1 EPIDYEVAGPTLLSG
16 VNSGGKTSTL
26 DLLALVTI
34 LAHMGLPVPAEGVRI
49 ERYEALHYQAKSQGT
64 LDAGAFEATLQ
75 EFAGL
80 VSGGSRRLVLV
91 DELESITEPGASA
104 TIIAGILEEL
114 AGETTGVF
122 VSHLAGE
129 IRDAAAFEV
138 PVDGIE
144 AVGLENGK
152 LVVERSPKK
161 DCLARSTPELIVEKL
176 ATEDEDEN
184 GVFYE
189 RLLEKF
195 E

>member
-1 EPIDYEVAGPTLLSG
+1 M
-16 VNSGGKTSTL
+16 NSGGKTSTL
-26 DLLALVTI
+26 DLLALVTV
-34 LAHMGLPVPAEGVRI
+34 LSHMGLPVPAEGVTI
-49 ERYEALHYQAKSQGT
+49 ERFEALHYQAKSQGT
-64 LDAGAFEATLQ
+64 LDAGAFEATLR
-75 EFAGL
+75 EFATL
-80 VSGGSRRLVLV
+80 VSGERKRLVLV

-114 AGETTGVF
+114 EDGETTGVF

-129 IRDAAAFEV
+129 IREAASFEV
-138 PVDGIE
+138 SVDGIE
-144 AVGLENGK
+144 AVGLENGN
-152 LVVERSPKK
+152 LIVERSPKK

-176 ATEDEDEN
+176 ATEDEN